1 MLSERKPQ
9 PLVEEGNEVKGEG
22 GIDPIFAKLRLS
34 WLPISVN
41 GDLGTAGAEAGLDR
55 ADEPKSVLGSMEHIA
70 NHSLL
75 FFSGQRNLPL
85 TTI

>member
-9 PLVEEGNEVKGEG
+9 PLVEGNKVKGVG

-34 WLPISVN
+34 RLPISVN

-55 ADEPKSVLGSMEHIA
+55 ADEPKSGLGSRGH
-70 NHSLL
+70 
-75 FFSGQRNLPL
+75 
-85 TTI
+85 T

>member
-9 PLVEEGNEVKGEG
+9 PLVEGNEVKGVVS

-34 WLPISVN
+34 RLSISVN

-55 ADEPKSVLGSMEHIA
+55 ADELKSVLGSMEHIA
-70 NHSLL
+70 NHSLH
-75 FFSGQRNLPL
+75 FFQGNITL